1 MTTYFI
7 IDAQGNFVT
16 TDTDEVIAKAIATEL
31 GGDYYEIGA

>member
-1 MTTYFI
+1 MTTYYI

-31 GGDYYEIGA
+31 GGVYIEIGA